1 MKPSRRERD
10 MSFIFASAVYALE
23 LCFSYLMGGRGEE
36 SALRLNKRTR
46 DCFPQ
51 RRVRRE
57 GGLSQGTFYKTIL
70 PTGDN

>member
-10 MSFIFASAVYALE
+10 MSFIFAPAVYALE

-57 GGLSQGTFYKTIL
+57 GGLSQGTFYKPIL